1 MKKVRHV
8 LIFLAFALLT
18 TAPLFAQ
25 EAAPA
30 EGAAPVAE
38 ETGVGFKQIVLEG
51 GMVNTLIWGLIFL
64 SSFAMIWFL
73 VDGVMQ
79 TKRDKI
85 LPAHVVDGV
94 RTSLDEGDLDGAI
107 ATCEQNPG
115 PLSTI
120 LMAGFDN
127 IEEGYEVVQE
137 SVGAA
142 TDLESE
148 KLFQQINY
156 LNLCGQIAP
165 MLGLLGTVTG
175 MVSAF
180 AGLAS
185 ASGAA
190 KAAMLAQS
198 ISIALW
204 TTVSGL
210 LIAVPALLGY
220 ALCKNLATRL
230 LLESQAT
237 VLDLIKILR
246 SAAVEEE
253 YEEEEE

>member
-165 MLGLLGTVTG
+165 MLGPVGHGDWYGKRLCRLGECFRCGQGCDARAIHLHRPVDHCFRAADRCASSTRIRPLQEPRHPPPARVTG
-175 MVSAF
+175 HCFGSDQD
-180 AGLAS
+180 S
-185 ASGAA
+185 S
-190 KAAMLAQS
+190 
-198 ISIALW
+198 
-204 TTVSGL
+204 
-210 LIAVPALLGY
+210 
-220 ALCKNLATRL
+220 
-230 LLESQAT
+230 
-237 VLDLIKILR
+237 
-246 SAAVEEE
+246 
-253 YEEEEE
+253 

>member
-1 MKKVRHV
+1 M
-8 LIFLAFALLT
+8 L
-18 TAPLFAQ
+18 P
-25 EAAPA
+25 
-30 EGAAPVAE
+30 
-38 ETGVGFKQIVLEG
+38 
-51 GMVNTLIWGLIFL
+51 
-64 SSFAMIWFL
+64 
-73 VDGVMQ
+73 Q
-79 TKRDKI
+79 TW
-85 LPAHVVDGV
+85 
-94 RTSLDEGDLDGAI
+94 SLRS
-107 ATCEQNPG
+107 C
-115 PLSTI
+115 S
-120 LMAGFDN
+120 
-127 IEEGYEVVQE
+127 
-137 SVGAA
+137 
-142 TDLESE
+142 
-148 KLFQQINY
+148 KQINY

-253 YEEEEE
+253 YEEEEEEE